1 MAEANYSI
9 KATIEANAK
18 KFKSAI
24 QAAKNSAERFK
35 STMEKI
41 KDNEIDAD
49 SSGVKRAVES
59 AKSAMESF
67 NNTKAE
73 GNLDVDID
81 EVKSKVAIAEEYVR
95 KFDAY
100 RGDAELDANV
110 TSAKANIEEAQAYL
124 ERFDGSTA
132 NAHADVDARRAIT
145 TLSKLQID
153 LDMFDGNSYSA
164 HLDADATKARVAIA
178 EAKKSLNSFARQ
190 KAKATVEVNEGAAVS
205 KILALKAMLRSIPN
219 RIHTRIDVD
228 SDKAQGA
235 FRAMVAGI
243 DSSMNSW
250 DALATRIRTIGTVI
264 SNMIQGSLISNIT
277 LVIPIIASMVPA
289 LFAVLNAIGVVAGGA
304 AGLAA
309 AFGVA
314 AGGVMGFGVMA
325 ASAIKML
332 NDGTLQA
339 TAATQRYQ
347 SALDGLKS
355 SWEGIIKQNQSQ
367 IFNTM
372 ANSLNT
378 MKVALAGLSPFIS
391 GVSKGMEQASAKM
404 LDWAKNS
411 QVAKQFFEVMGTTG
425 VRVFNNML
433 SAAGNFGSGVISVLT
448 QLAPLADWAAAGFKR
463 MGQAFNSWAQSSA
476 GQEAIKS
483 FIEYTKQNLPLIG
496 QIFANTFK
504 GIFNLMKAFAPNTH
518 SILESLAQMSEKFA
532 SWSATVA
539 KSDGFKKFME
549 YVNTCLLYTSPSPRD

>member
-35 STMEKI
+35 GTMEKI

-164 HLDADATKARVAIA
+164 HLDADATKARAAIA

-228 SDKAQGA
+228 GEGA
-235 FRAMVAGI
+235 SSVLKTFRAGI
-243 DSSMNSW
+243 DDYSNAM
-250 DALATRIRTIGTVI
+250 DRLANDIRTTGTVFG
-264 SNMIQGSLISNIT
+264 NMIKGSMLSNISL
-277 LVIPIIASMVPA
+277 LVPAIASLVPA
-289 LFAVLNAIGVVAGGA
+289 LMAVMNAAGVVAGGA
-304 AGLAA
+304 LGMAQ
-309 AFGVA
+309 AFGTA
-314 AGGVMGFGVMA
+314 YAGVGLFAGMA
-325 ASAIKML
+325 VSALDML
-332 NDGTLQA
+332 KKGTLEA
-339 TAATQRYQ
+339 TAETQRYQ
-347 SALDGLKS
+347 SALNSLQS
-355 SWEGIIKQNQSQ
+355 AWEGIIKQNQSQ
-367 IFNTM
+367 IFNTL
-372 ANSLNT
+372 ANGIDT
-378 MKVALAGLSPFIS
+378 AKAALQGLTPFIS

-404 LDWAKNS
+404 LDWVKNS
-411 QVAKQFFEVMGTTG
+411 QVAQSFFEMMGTTG
-425 VRVFNNML
+425 VRIFNNML
-433 SAAGNFGSGVISVLT
+433 SAAGQFGSGIISVLT
-448 QLAPLADWAAAGFKR
+448 QLAPLAEWVSAGFKK
-463 MGQAFNSWAQSSA
+463 MGAAFNSWAQSTE
-476 GQEAIKS
+476 GQNAIKS

-496 QIFANTFK
+496 QIFGNTFK

-518 SILESLAQMSEKFA
+518 SILAVS
-532 SWSATVA
+532 
-539 KSDGFKKFME
+539 
-549 YVNTCLLYTSPSPRD
+549 YTHL